1 MARDGHTHASVVAS
15 SGLSPANPCRCVAPL
30 TGMVSWK
37 SVDCF
42 VVATI
47 IAISFKSVGSFLF
60 LLPNAA
66 QVNPL
71 NSVEQLPLRNED

>member
-30 TGMVSWK
+30 AGMVSWK

-42 VVATI
+42 V